1 MGWLSRGLG
10 WSSRRTGWQ
19 RAAIFRGLGRR
30 ELKWVAKHVMTR
42 SAQEGERVVEEGAR
56 ADELIVVDSGSLA
69 LVKRDPVTGL
79 EHAIGTVGPG
89 EVLSDY
95 AVLDA
100 KPRAASARA
109 TMASRLVV
117 LSMETLRGDPA
128 KNRGSIEQRVYRELV
143 NGLTESLTLRA
154 RADVDRALEHARK
167 QAMMGQFVVNVL
179 ILLCAYVLFL
189 NALPLFWGR
198 ISDTTETFSF
208 PVIALFG
215 LASWQFIRKS
225 GYPLSHFGIG
235 TKHLVGSLLEACL
248 LTPPFLAVLTAIKA
262 LVLWLSESAYP
273 LFEHP
278 DVARRLAEPDVV
290 LWLRIYAATA
300 LIQELIVRGA
310 LQSSLEAFLTGPGRR
325 TRAITVC
332 ALLFAIS
339 HLHISYLFAVLALVP
354 GLFWGWL
361 YSRRPNLVGVS
372 LSHLAAGG
380 YLFFIL
386 GIHI

>member
-1 MGWLSRGLG
+1 MGWLSKWFG
-10 WSSRRTGWQ
+10 WSRRRAEWQ
-19 RAAIFRGLGRR
+19 RATVFRGLSRGELRWVEQRLDRR
-30 ELKWVAKHVMTR
+30 EVAR
-42 SAQEGERVVEEGAR
+42 AERIVEEGELAN
-56 ADELIVVDSGSLA
+56 ELILVESGLLE
-69 LVKRDPVTGL
+69 LVKRDPATKL
-79 EHAIGTVGPG
+79 EHTIGSVGPG
-89 EVLSDY
+89 EVLGDY
-95 AVLDA
+95 AVLDN

-109 TMASRLVV
+109 AQASTLLVFP
-117 LSMETLRGDPA
+117 MTGLRGAADK
-128 KNRGSIEQRVYRELV
+128 KNAATEQRVYQEIIG
-143 NGLTESLTLRA
+143 GLTESLTHRA
-154 RADVDRALEHARK
+154 RADVDRALKHAR
-167 QAMMGQFVVNVL
+167 QQTMMGQFVVNVL

-235 TKHLVGSLLEACL
+235 ARHLLGSLFEACL
-248 LTPPFLAVLTAIKA
+248 LTPPFLAVVTALKA
-262 LVLWLSESAYP
+262 MVLWFSNSAFP

-278 DVARRLAEPDVV
+278 DVAHRLGQTDVV
-290 LWLRIYAATA
+290 LWLRIYGATA
-300 LIQELIVRGA
+300 VVQELIVRGA

-325 TRAITVC
+325 TRAIVVC

-372 LSHLAAGG
+372 LSHLVVGG

-386 GIHI
+386 GIRV